1 MTNLSFLKKFKNYFS
16 ILLGGIILSTGVTLF
31 LVPNHI
37 VAGGTPGVAILI
49 NYFTKYPLGMIMF
62 FINIPMILLSIKFI
76 NKGYAFRTIFSICV
90 TSFSVDFIRLTL
102 GLEGFV
108 INPILASVFAGILVG
123 FGLGFIIEG
132 NASAG
137 GPSVIARL
145 ISQKTKFKEFKI
157 VILLDALIV
166 ILAGIVFQNIETTLL
181 SLVTVY
187 VSLKSLDMI
196 LSGRFVFKMVHIS
209 TKNAQSLSK
218 HIFDSLNIEGTVVS
232 ALELDMKTNKQI
244 IMVVIE
250 SSKIVELK
258 YLIEKYDSESFLV
271 INDASEILGRGH

>member
-1 MTNLSFLKKFKNYFS
+1 MINLSFLKKFKNYFS

-31 LVPNHI
+31 LVPNLI
-37 VAGGTPGVAILI
+37 VAGGTPGIAILI
-49 NYFTKYPLGMIMF
+49 NYFTQYPLGIIMF
-62 FINIPMILLSIKFI
+62 FINLPMILISMKFI
-76 NKGYAFRTIFSICV
+76 NKAYAFRTIFSICI

-108 INPILASVFAGILVG
+108 INPILASIFAGILVG

-137 GPSVIARL
+137 GPSVIAKL
-145 ISQKTKFKEFKI
+145 ISQKTKFKESKI

-166 ILAGIVFQNIETTLL
+166 ILAGIVFQNIESTLL

-196 LSGRFVFKMVHIS
+196 LSECSIFK
-209 TKNAQSLSK
+209 
-218 HIFDSLNIEGTVVS
+218 IFNR
-232 ALELDMKTNKQI
+232 KT
-244 IMVVIE
+244 
-250 SSKIVELK
+250 
-258 YLIEKYDSESFLV
+258 
-271 INDASEILGRGH
+271 

>member
-1 MTNLSFLKKFKNYFS
+1 MWETGSVIIYFYISFVVLALWGVGQAWLSQTRTETIHPFKAFVHLLAFYLSYLLFPLFFFS
-16 ILLGGIILSTGVTLF
+16 LF
-31 LVPNHI
+31 
-37 VAGGTPGVAILI
+37 AGW
-49 NYFTKYPLGMIMF
+49 
-62 FINIPMILLSIKFI
+62 S
-76 NKGYAFRTIFSICV
+76 GYAFRTIFSICV
-90 TSFSVDFIRLTL
+90 TSFSVDFIHLTL

-108 INPILASVFAGILVG
+108 INPILASIFAGILVG

-137 GPSVIARL
+137 GPSVIAKL
-145 ISQKTKFKEFKI
+145 ISQKTKFKESKI

-196 LSGRFVFKMVHIS
+196 LSGRSVFKMVHIS

-218 HIFDSLNIEGTVVS
+218 HISDSLNIEGTILS

-258 YLIEKYDSESFLV
+258 YLIAKYDAESFLV